1 MTEMPTIVSERVDDI
16 PLLLAQMRRMDL
28 PTLVD
33 SYFLTHGNRHGLSLG
48 WTVTVWLAHVLS
60 QADHRLN
67 QVQPWAARRLETL
80 RASSGQPLQELDLTD
95 DRLADVLRTLADD
108 AAWIAFER
116 ALGRTLLRVYA
127 LPQAPCAWIRPPPV
141 ATGRSRRTAC

>member
-60 QADHRLN
+60 QADHS
-67 QVQPWAARRLETL
+67 VGCAANW
-80 RASSGQPLQELDLTD
+80 PMI
-95 DRLADVLRTLADD
+95 
-108 AAWIAFER
+108 W
-116 ALGRTLLRVYA
+116 ALGKPRSATSSAVRSA
-127 LPQAPCAWIRPPPV
+127 GSRP
-141 ATGRSRRTAC
+141 GRRA